1 MSQNIQFKLI
11 WTEPVK
17 YYANGAWHD
26 ISLITEN
33 WLFDS
38 FNQIDTIE
46 LTPRLPT
53 LWKQIKNST
62 DFWQVDKGLN
72 FKFCLL

>member
-1 MSQNIQFKLI
+1 MNGSTPGLFVNVPKQLSQNIQFKLI

-17 YYANGAWHD
+17 YYANGARHD

-38 FNQIDTIE
+38 FNQIDTIHVVYTVKTNKE
-46 LTPRLPT
+46 F
-53 LWKQIKNST
+53 N
-62 DFWQVDKGLN
+62 
-72 FKFCLL
+72 